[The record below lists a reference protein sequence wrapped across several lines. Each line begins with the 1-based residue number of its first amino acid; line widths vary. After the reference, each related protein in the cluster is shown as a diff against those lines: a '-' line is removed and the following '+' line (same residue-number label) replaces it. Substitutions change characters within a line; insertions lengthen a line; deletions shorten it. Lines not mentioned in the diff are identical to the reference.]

1 MLMVPRKNGIKMIY
15 GMEGMLVDDGVP
27 IATNQQIEILKKQ
40 LMLYLT
46 LKQLDFQT
54 NTIKL

>member
-1 MLMVPRKNGIKMIY
+1 MIY

-27 IATNQQIEILKKQ
+27 ITNQQIEILKKQ

>member
-1 MLMVPRKNGIKMIY
+1 MIY

-27 IATNQQIEILKKQ
+27 IAYKPTDRDLKEE

>member
-1 MLMVPRKNGIKMIY
+1 MIY

>member
-1 MLMVPRKNGIKMIY
+1 MIY

-27 IATNQQIEILKKQ
+27 AYKPTDRDLKKQ